1 MKKAIIKDTTGEY
14 IAVYIINGAAY
25 VMNITG
31 TGANVNDVWDET
43 GAGWAEITTA
53 EAEAIINSGE
63 IIADSEQEQQDT
75 TAAKLDEVLTAKHE
89 EAKHFNDAMSERF
102 DPISEIIILHA
113 IANAAEEVY
122 DNHPEDEHAEQMFDE
137 AYKDEWNA
145 VESFVESLTAEL
157 KCSSNAARAAI
168 WRYIDAHPV
177 AFRDEH
183 GTLEMELYSHA
194 QEAANRIAQRYYTAD
209 TNAVY
214 ISQGTEYTLSADSFK
229 NPLLVHFV
237 GFGKNENLFVPAC
250 HLGSFLPG
258 VASEGMQIVKGVI
271 A

>member
-1 MKKAIIKDTTGEY
+1 MKTITLDAIKA
-14 IAVYIINGAAY
+14 
-25 VMNITG
+25 MNTG
-31 TGANVNDVWDET
+31 TFSVQDNSPRGVKTVTTE
-43 GAGWAEITTA
+43 EIKPGDRVVIDNHFCEVVA
-53 EAEAIINSGE
+53 AP
-63 IIADSEQEQQDT
+63 EQEQAEQQDT
-75 TAAKLDEVLTAKHE
+75 TAAKLDEALTAKHE

-122 DNHPEDEHAEQMFDE
+122 DNHPEDEHAERMFDE

-168 WRYIDAHPV
+168 WRYVDVHPV

-194 QEAANRIAQRYYTAD
+194 QEAVNRIAQRYCTAD

-214 ISQGTEYTLSADSFK
+214 INQGVEYTLSADSFK

-258 VASEGMQIVKGVI
+258 VASEGMQIVKGV
-271 A
+271 